1 MPRFPESRPPTV
13 SQLRDLWRQYR
24 GNGVVQRV
32 ILEIQHLRGFV
43 CKVEALRR
51 IIQRCWYEEA
61 GSKLVAL
68 ESLRAELQAEMF
80 RAGVVTDASPPRP
93 LPPFMPPSRYDV
105 RALAQFRTD
114 DESIQT
120 LVDEIEHARAFVV
133 RVEELHTVIQRCW
146 RSETDTDLVA
156 LLTLR
161 ELVETEKNR
170 AGIIVA
176 AEPAKR
182 EQPGL
187 TGRIALDFP

>member
-1 MPRFPESRPPTV
+1 MRGEVENIVDTDRRGFKGPPV
-13 SQLRDLWRQYR
+13 FA
-24 GNGVVQRV
+24 GVVRPD
-32 ILEIQHLRGFV
+32 
-43 CKVEALRR
+43 
-51 IIQRCWYEEA
+51 
-61 GSKLVAL
+61 
-68 ESLRAELQAEMF
+68 RAELGDVVARDLLQRGIPHA
-80 RAGVVTDASPPRP
+80 AGVVTDASPPRP
-93 LPPFMPPSRYDV
+93 LPPFTPPSRYDV

-133 RVEELHTVIQRCW
+133 RVEELRTVIERCW

-187 TGRIALDFP
+187 TGRIPLDFP